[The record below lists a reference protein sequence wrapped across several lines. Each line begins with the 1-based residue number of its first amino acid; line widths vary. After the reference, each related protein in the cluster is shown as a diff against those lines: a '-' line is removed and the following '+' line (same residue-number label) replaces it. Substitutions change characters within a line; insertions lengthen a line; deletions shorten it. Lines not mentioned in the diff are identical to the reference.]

1 MFLYFITAFF
11 LTIDS
16 RLNLK
21 FNKQKLNEG
30 CIYQAYQYNKLISPK
45 LQPVLPAKMLSYDS
59 LETEKEETFPRL
71 N

>member
-30 CIYQAYQYNKLISPK
+30 YIYQAYQYNKLISPK
-45 LQPVLPAKMLSYDS
+45 L
-59 LETEKEETFPRL
+59 
-71 N
+71 